1 MSKIEEINTALYNK
15 MSKEQDDFIQ
25 LLKQSAPEKII
36 ELAYELVMRE
46 DILLSIEGKDIPV
59 SKAKQLLKLEKP
71 LDLIYQ
77 EWLGNDY
84 SHMEM
89 IEDTINDFADK
100 LENLSKKK
108 IISLD
113 R

>member
-1 MSKIEEINTALYNK
+1 
-15 MSKEQDDFIQ
+15 
-25 LLKQSAPEKII
+25 
-36 ELAYELVMRE
+36 
-46 DILLSIEGKDIPV
+46 
-59 SKAKQLLKLEKP
+59 